1 MIWPVA
7 ISIGCCSL
15 LFLRLLNRKRISVRG
30 KTILITG
37 ASSGLGEALARH
49 LFNEQCPLILVARR
63 LDRLERL
70 RDELVALHPTYPKP
84 RLVQVDLADVGNL
97 TALEKIIEQEPIDC
111 LINNA
116 GISQRSSALNTSI
129 DIVQD
134 IFRLNYFSLVKLTEL
149 VLKQMIRRQ
158 QINAT
163 IVNISSMQGLIAVPD
178 RSSYSA
184 SKHAVQAFSDSLR
197 MELKEEHSEKN
208 IHVCVVSPSYI
219 RTELGQQAMNR
230 LNQEEKTSGESS
242 SSAYEPDYVA
252 KKIVQAIE
260 YRQAEV
266 IIAPV
271 IQHIMIW
278 LRRFWPQAFF
288 WIMVTRN
295 KRLKARKWKARH
307 FDLFLLNVKLLNSW
321 SKQSRRE
328 SLYRHRETMG
338 VKSPQ
343 R

>member
-15 LFLRLLNRKRISVRG
+15 LLLRLLNQKRISIRG

-37 ASSGLGEALARH
+37 ASSGLGEALARR
-49 LFNEQCPLILVARR
+49 LFNEQCLLILVARR

-70 RDELVALHPTYPKP
+70 RDELMALHPSYPKP
-84 RLVQVDLADVGNL
+84 RLVQVDLADVEHL
-97 TALEKIIEQEPIDC
+97 DALEKIIDEESIDC

-116 GISQRSSALNTSI
+116 GISQRSSALKTPI

-149 VLKQMIRRQ
+149 VLKQMIRRLPSHG
-158 QINAT
+158 T

-184 SKHAVQAFSDSLR
+184 SKHAVQAFSDALR

-219 RTELGQQAMNR
+219 RTELGQQALNR
-230 LNQEEKTSGESS
+230 LNPEEKTSGESS
-242 SSAYEPDYVA
+242 SSAYEPDDVA
-252 KKIVQAIE
+252 QRIVQAIE

-266 IIAPV
+266 IVAPFS
-271 IQHIMIW
+271 QHVMIW

-295 KRLKARKWKARH
+295 RRLKARK
-307 FDLFLLNVKLLNSW
+307 
-321 SKQSRRE
+321 
-328 SLYRHRETMG
+328 
-338 VKSPQ
+338 
-343 R
+343 